1 MENATKALL
10 MAAGIL
16 IAIVVLSLAIFM
28 YGRVSSYYQTKQR
41 NTSQEQIA
49 AFNNEFTVYNR
60 DDVSGFEMVS
70 LINKAIDFN
79 QNEVFGASNTE
90 NDTAQTQGYTEM
102 QIDVVIRDNFSY
114 YGEADGLFDRNKTYT
129 YNGKNSGSRK
139 DLSTKIE
146 EMQKLERKAS
156 PSDLTKLTSYI
167 TEISSSEKTVETVT
181 GKNYNVTVSDIK
193 KYADYLTF
201 KRGTFICTK
210 MDYDKYGQIYY
221 FIFEQIK

>member
-16 IAIVVLSLAIFM
+16 ITIVVLSLAIFA
-28 YGRVSSYYQTKQR
+28 YGRVSDYYQTKQR
-41 NTSQEQIA
+41 NLSQEQIA

-114 YGEADGLFDRNKTYT
+114 YGETDDGLFDRKTYE
-129 YNGKNSGSRK
+129 YKGKNSGSRK

-146 EMQKLERKAS
+146 EMRKLERKAT

-167 TEISSSEKTVETVT
+167 TEISSGEETVGTIT
-181 GKNYNVTVSDIK
+181 GKNYNVSISDIK

-201 KRGTFICTK
+201 KRGTFECK
-210 MDYDKYGQIYY
+210 EMKYDKYGQIYY
-221 FIFEQIK
+221 LKFNQIK